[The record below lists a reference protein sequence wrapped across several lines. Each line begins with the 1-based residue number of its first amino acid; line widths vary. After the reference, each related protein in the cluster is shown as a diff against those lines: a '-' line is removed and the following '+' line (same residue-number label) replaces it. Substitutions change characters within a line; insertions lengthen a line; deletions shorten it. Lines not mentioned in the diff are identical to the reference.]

1 MIDPDAERKQA
12 LLDIIN
18 DPATDEQTKLD
29 CCNEILELED
39 PERVAELTQRYAN
52 EALERTKEQVR
63 TAIDPEVRR
72 KAREAVEHF
81 EQARQ
86 AHIRRLPDDG
96 Q

>member
-29 CCNEILELED
+29 CRKEMLDLED
-39 PERVAELTQRYAN
+39 PELVAELAQRYAE
-52 EALERTKEQVR
+52 EALELMKEEAR
-63 TAIDPEVRR
+63 TAKDSDVRR
-72 KAREAVEHF
+72 KAREVVEHY

-86 AHIRRLPDDG
+86 AHIRRRDSK
-96 Q
+96 